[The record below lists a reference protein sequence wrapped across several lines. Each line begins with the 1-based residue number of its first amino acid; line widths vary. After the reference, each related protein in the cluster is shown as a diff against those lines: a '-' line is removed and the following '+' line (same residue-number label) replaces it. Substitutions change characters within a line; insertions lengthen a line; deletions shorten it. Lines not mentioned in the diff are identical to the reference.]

1 MYNETKKTQENLYDS
16 ILSKINS
23 ELDDYLNVFDEQLE
37 EALKKVFLNIIQKI
51 LLMFIDLMKN
61 IRISYVVAILKK
73 KYHFMEQI
81 HFVFVE
87 FYQVILEIQQYI
99 FLVLEFIFLIL

>member
-1 MYNETKKTQENLYDS
+1 MYNKTKKIRENLYDS

-37 EALKKVFLNIIQKI
+37 ESLKKVFLNIIQKI

-61 IRISYVVAILKK
+61 IIRISYVVAILKK

-81 HFVFVE
+81 HFVLVE

-99 FLVLEFIFLIL
+99 FFWFWNLFF